1 MWGEKKATGVT
12 EDDKFTFLGKGT
24 SFKGIVSFDGTV
36 RIDGRVEGEVHTTG
50 AVVVGESAI
59 IKGVISAGSVVVS
72 GRVKGTVTAVEKV
85 EVQKGGLLVGDIHS
99 PAVSIEDGGHFH
111 GMCDMGADKW
121 VEDDQAEPGMVRET
135 AVHDL
140 AAHRGKV
147 KGQET

>member
-1 MWGEKKATGVT
+1 MWGEKKAPVVA

-36 RIDGRVEGEVHTTG
+36 RIDGRVEGEVHTGG

-59 IKGVISAGSVVVS
+59 IKGIISAGSVVVS
-72 GRVKGTVTAVEKV
+72 GRVKGTVTAVQKV
-85 EVQKGGLLVGDIHS
+85 EIQKGGLLVGDIHS
-99 PAVSIEDGGHFH
+99 PAVCIEDGGHFH
-111 GMCDMGADKW
+111 GTCDMGTDKW
-121 VEDDQAEPGMVRET
+121 VEEDQAPAGLPRDT

-147 KGQET
+147 KGQDT